1 MKPAS
6 RNEQFTAAYK
16 ALAHSLH
23 RGIRGHMPWAC
34 EALIEEALAD
44 TWLLALE
51 REHVDLTCHPRLRGW
66 LFITARRRVLEAHAR
81 SDRDTPV
88 GEVVLDNGE
97 PSAHEKTVA
106 REEFATMTAQLTDR
120 QRTVLGLLATGHSY
134 REIQEITGDSARAV
148 ERLSVEGRARAR
160 ASRARARASRPR

>member
-1 MKPAS
+1 MKPVT

-16 ALAHSLH
+16 AIADRLH
-23 RGIRGHMPWAC
+23 RQVRGQMPWAS

-44 TWLLALE
+44 TWLLALT
-51 REHVDLTCHPRLRGW
+51 REHVDLTCHPRLYGW
-66 LFITARRRVLEAHAR
+66 LSITARRRVLDAHAR
-81 SDRDTPV
+81 SDRDAPIGDV
-88 GEVVLDNGE
+88 IIDNGE
-97 PSAHEKTVA
+97 PSAHEKAVA
-106 REEFATMTAQLTDR
+106 REELAAMAASLTER

-160 ASRARARASRPR
+160 ASRPR